1 MSQEILLAILKVLM
15 AKRDSFLTVKIKT
28 TNLDFTPL
36 IESYVREKI
45 QMLEKFLKHYQRKSG
60 ELIFEVEIGKTTRH
74 HKSGD
79 VFRAEINFTAGDTNL
94 RAEAVKDD
102 LYAAIDKA
110 KDEMR
115 RELRRR
121 KGRHMDLIRK
131 GGAKIK
137 DIAKGLYRQR

>member
-28 TNLDFTPL
+28 TNLDFTPA

-45 QMLEKFLKHYQRKSG
+45 QMLEKFLRHYSRESG

-74 HKSGD
+74 HKQGN

-102 LYAAIDKA
+102 LYAAIDEA
-110 KDEMR
+110 KDDMSR
-115 RELRRR
+115 QLRRR
-121 KGRHMDLIRK
+121 KR
-131 GGAKIK
+131 K
-137 DIAKGLYRQR
+137 DIHLLKRGGVALKKLLHRR